1 MNLKSVNMKFIVKR
15 AITASRCLSVLLL
28 LLMSCAAVQAKTAG
42 VVEVSNLEV
51 LRAGDDTRVEVTLT
65 APVRPLIKIATEP
78 DRLVLILP
86 NTVSSA
92 LQRRIGVNDN
102 GVRRVRMGLNSAN
115 PPVTRVVVEMDRQ
128 LPYAVSTEDNK
139 IILRVRPGLT
149 SASATASQSGL
160 ANARLTASA
169 QARAPVGS
177 QQASSDGAGN
187 PIASLTPSTVSAPT
201 ENRPGT
207 STASASTQNSQP
219 AAVAISSATDPE
231 SKTAEAPIQPVPATP
246 SETPHVGSPIPAVTG
261 FMAFQTS
268 FAPGEQHINPVFDP
282 ILLVPLGNRLL
293 VESEFEMNLDAVR
306 GDGKWGPATV
316 DHSIEYLQLNYIA
329 HPNLTITAGR
339 FLTPFGI
346 YRERVHPLWVR
357 NLQDEPIIFAMNAN
371 SSNGAMLR
379 GDVRL
384 SSGMNLTYSNYY
396 SFPTSRS

>member
-1 MNLKSVNMKFIVKR
+1 MNLKSVNMKSIVKG

-65 APVRPLIKIATEP
+65 SPVRPLIEIATEP

-115 PPVTRVVVEMDRQ
+115 PPVTRGVVEMDRQ

-169 QARAPVGS
+169 QARAPVGA
-177 QQASSDGAGN
+177 QQASSDGATN
-187 PIASLTPSTVSAPT
+187 PIASLTPSTVRAPT
-201 ENRPGT
+201 QNRPAA
-207 STASASTQNSQP
+207 STATASTQNSQP
-219 AAVAISSATDPE
+219 AAVAISAATHPE

-293 VESEFEMNLDAVR
+293 LESEFEMNLDAVR
-306 GDGKWGPATV
+306 GDGKWGPAIV
-316 DHSIEYLQLNYIA
+316 DHSIADLQLNYIS
-329 HPNLTITAGR
+329 HPHLTITAGR
-339 FLTPFGI
+339 FFPPFS
-346 YRERVHPLWVR
+346 L
-357 NLQDEPIIFAMNAN
+357 
-371 SSNGAMLR
+371 
-379 GDVRL
+379 
-384 SSGMNLTYSNYY
+384 
-396 SFPTSRS
+396 